1 MSLLIEKDNSKIGRA
16 DHPIIKELANKDVSV
31 LDKENF
37 IIFPQHL
44 VESEDLDH
52 DNYVF
57 QQRNNETWT
66 CNIVGIISDGTDEI
80 RINSRFT
87 KEGKEDFF
95 LRYMMEQVL
104 NYNIVNSQIGSSKE
118 MNYYDLIVFL
128 FPYYLNKALI
138 KGTYKEYVQRHYN
151 DANIKG
157 PIDIARHIKWNVPF
171 MGKVAYNTREFSYDN
186 NITELI
192 RHTIEKINQEYEF
205 LLVANENT
213 KENVRTIKRMTTNYN
228 RLDRED
234 VIQNNILNPVKSGY
248 FEEYAELQRICIQI
262 LTEEKIGFGDD
273 EDKVNGIIIDVAWL
287 WEEYIWK
294 VTGWK
299 HYGRKKE
306 LSTLQVFKE
315 LMADSQQHRYPDFE
329 FCNIPIDTKYKRN
342 IQKRNDYNQMITYIH
357 IMESS
362 KGGFLQPTDDVIN
375 IGYTVLGK
383 LFGGGELFTY
393 KFFIP
398 QEYDSYSDFVAQI
411 QESENNLKDLML

>member
-1 MSLLIEKDNSKIGRA
+1 MSLLIEKDNSKIGGA

-157 PIDIARHIKWNVPF
+157 PIDIARHIKRNMPF

-213 KENVRTIKRMTTNYN
+213 KENVRTIKRMTANYN

-315 LMADSQQHRYPDFE
+315 LMADSQCHTSY
-329 FCNIPIDTKYKRN
+329 YL
-342 IQKRNDYNQMITYIH
+342 
-357 IMESS
+357 SS
-362 KGGFLQPTDDVIN
+362 KPTNKSSTIQRLL
-375 IGYTVLGK
+375 VLGRMIL
-383 LFGGGELFTY
+383 LFLHAHYF
-393 KFFIP
+393 
-398 QEYDSYSDFVAQI
+398 S
-411 QESENNLKDLML
+411 